1 MIEAHS
7 TKLCSNFKSLE
18 RGISFDYSNIHSVN
32 CKDCMYFST
41 RNCGMDAVS
50 CVEPEMAMYM

>member
-1 MIEAHS
+1 MLNARN
-7 TKLCSNFKSLE
+7 TKLCANFKSME
-18 RGISFDYSNIHSVN
+18 RGLPYYYTNIHSVN

-50 CVEPEMAMYM
+50 NVEPETAMYM